1 MADDTLPQ
9 SGSASPRGALDR
21 DIEASNATLNDL
33 ISQAT
38 LQYSLKNREEAAE
51 LYARATELQAE
62 LNGEMCSANADL
74 LYAYGRCL
82 YHLAVDKSDVL
93 GSKVAGEKPTGK
105 RVGPEITTLD
115 EQVTQTDGKASTDL
129 STVDAVQADEA
140 KKAMS
145 ETREGIQKASGPY
158 FQFHGDENFDNSE
171 EEDVEEAGKVS
182 EDDADEEDDF
192 ANAYEVLDM
201 ARILLTRQLEDL
213 ETCTGSPPER
223 TKPSSLPGLQEQL
236 ADTYDLQ
243 AEISL
248 EGERFSEAVND
259 LKSALG
265 LKARLFPPQ
274 SSLLA
279 EGHYKLSLALEFAS
293 MTREHIEHAESNSDT
308 KLEIDHKMR
317 AEAAKEMEAAIS
329 SCKLRISI
337 EEAETRS
344 ENQGAEQAVGSA
356 DPKHIADVKEMV
368 VEMEQRVSQ

>member
-1 MADDTLPQ
+1 MADDAQPQ
-9 SGSASPRGALDR
+9 SGSASPIKALGDE
-21 DIEASNATLNDL
+21 IKANNANLSDL

-62 LNGEMCSANADL
+62 QNGEMCPANADL

-93 GSKVAGEKPTGK
+93 GSKVAGEKANVK
-105 RVGPEITTLD
+105 RVGPEITALD
-115 EQVTQTDGKASTDL
+115 EQVTQTNGKPSTNL
-129 STVDAVQADEA
+129 SNVDAVHADEA
-140 KKAMS
+140 RKAVN
-145 ETREGIQKASGPY
+145 ETKEGVQKAGGPY

-171 EEDVEEAGKVS
+171 EEDDEEAEKVS

-201 ARILLTRQLEDL
+201 ARILLIRQLEDL
-213 ETCTGSPPER
+213 EASKGKPPER
-223 TKPSSLPGLQEQL
+223 TRSSSLPGLQERL
-236 ADTYDLQ
+236 ADTFDLQ

-279 EGHYKLSLALEFAS
+279 EAHYKLSLALEFAS
-293 MTREHIEHAESNSDT
+293 MTRQHTERGESNSDT
-308 KLEIDHKMR
+308 TMEINHTMR

-329 SCKLRISI
+329 SCRLRISI
-337 EEAETRS
+337 EEAATRT
-344 ENQGAEQAVGSA
+344 ENQGTEQAVGSA
-356 DPKHIADVKEMV
+356 DSKHIADVKEMV